1 MYTELFM
8 AKLAK
13 ESIKIWDDLE
23 AEAAGTPGEKVE
35 LIQRSGLLNFGNP
48 QYSDGPEGN
57 LMDPIKNLDLLG
69 LKYRLLTADDIMAEY
84 PFKNLPKYY

>member
-1 MYTELFM
+1 M

-35 LIQRSGLLNFGNP
+35 LI
-48 QYSDGPEGN
+48 
-57 LMDPIKNLDLLG
+57 
-69 LKYRLLTADDIMAEY
+69 
-84 PFKNLPKYY
+84 